1 MQTKNNK
8 TVHLIIVALCFILI
22 CCLLSSCK
30 KYLDK
35 KSDNSL
41 ITPKT
46 LDDLQALLD
55 DNYYMNANT
64 PAFGEASA
72 DDYFD
77 QTSVYNSL
85 DARSQQVYTWAL
97 KIYNGPTNDWSDNYE
112 VIHTANFCIDQ
123 LNAIEKTPANEDA
136 WNNIKGSAL
145 FFRGYYYLG
154 LTWDYAKAYDD
165 ASSSKDPGIV
175 IRASSDFKP
184 VSTRASVADSY
195 KQVIND
201 LEEAGNLL
209 QTKVPQPMRPSKVA
223 AYGALARTFLSMR
236 KYDSAFKYA
245 NAALQIKNELL
256 DFNSSS
262 VDPSSYVPFAPFNKE
277 IIFYSTQSGSYSSK
291 LYFYASIDTAL
302 LASYETNDL
311 RSVVFFFPYNNYY
324 GFKGDYAAT
333 LYPPFSGITT
343 DEMFLIRAECYA
355 RQGNASAAMD
365 DLNALLI
372 KRYMTGTFVPL
383 QITNADEALAKIL
396 LERRK
401 ELLMRGLRWIDI
413 KRLNKENYNI
423 TPTRV
428 IGSQTYTLAPNSD
441 YYALPLPDD
450 VVKETGI
457 PQN

>member
-1 MQTKNNK
+1 MQTNNNK
-8 TVHLIIVALCFILI
+8 TVRLIIGALCCIFL

-55 DNYYMNANT
+55 DNIYMNANT
-64 PAFGEASA
+64 PGFGESCA

-77 QTSVYNSL
+77 QTSVYNSI
-85 DARSQQVYTWAL
+85 DVQSQHVYIWNL
-97 KIYNGPTNDWSDNYE
+97 KIYNGPTNDWSANYH
-112 VIHTANFCIDQ
+112 VIHTANFCLDQ
-123 LNAIEKTPANEDA
+123 LSTIPKNPANETA
-136 WNNIKGSAL
+136 WNNVKGSAL

-165 ASSSKDPGIV
+165 ATSSTDPGIV
-175 IRASSDFKP
+175 LRSGSDFKA
-184 VSTRASVADSY
+184 VSTRASVAESY
-195 KQVIND
+195 KQVISD
-201 LEEAGNLL
+201 LEEAGLYL
-209 QTKVPQPMRPSKVA
+209 QPKVPQPMRPSKVA
-223 AYGALARTFLSMR
+223 AYGALARTYLSMR

-245 NAALQIKNELL
+245 DAALHIKNDLL
-256 DFNSSS
+256 DYNSSQ
-262 VDPSSYVPFAPFNKE
+262 VDPSSYVPFTPFNKE
-277 IIFYSTQSGSYSSK
+277 MIFYSTQSGNYTTK
-291 LYFYASIDTAL
+291 LYFYGSIDTTL
-302 LASYETNDL
+302 LATYDSNDL
-311 RSVVFFFPYNNYY
+311 RNQVFFFPYNNYY

-333 LYPPFSGITT
+333 LYPPFSGIAT
-343 DEMFLIRAECYA
+343 DELFLIRAECSV
-355 RQGNASAAMD
+355 RLGNVAAAMN
-365 DLNALLI
+365 DLNSLLTN
-372 KRYMTGTFVPL
+372 RYTIGTFIPL
-383 QITNADEALAKIL
+383 QITNQDDALAKVL

-428 IGSQTYTLAPNSD
+428 IGSQTYTLAPNSS

-457 PQN
+457 VQN